1 MLKPSLY
8 LGSKMTEL
16 QKMVLEAITND
27 GTPEQKTRAA
37 LDAVR
42 LWYIQQGSFH
52 DSYRIDAQN
61 PYTEGAEP

>member
-1 MLKPSLY
+1 
-8 LGSKMTEL
+8 MTEL
-16 QKMVLEAITND
+16 QKMVMEAIAKEETS
-27 GTPEQKTRAA
+27 EQKTRAA